1 MPPGKNQRRRAARAV
16 LLAGLLAL
24 ATVAVPDTACADTAR
39 GWRAYASGDYEA
51 AIREWRPLAEAG
63 DHEAAYGVGMAWQIM
78 GQPARAVPWYEQA
91 ARAGSADAQVLLGT
105 IYARGAGVPRDADVP
120 RGAGVPRDLV
130 RAYAWLR
137 LAVAQKHPNAALLLD
152 DVAGRMTPGQIEAGR
167 RMSAE
172 P

>member
-1 MPPGKNQRRRAARAV
+1 MPSGKNLRRYVAQAAT
-16 LLAGLLAL
+16 LAGLLVL
-24 ATVAVPDTACADTAR
+24 AAVVAPAEGRADIAS

-51 AIREWRPLAEAG
+51 ALGEWRPLAEAG
-63 DHEAAYGVGMAWQIM
+63 DREAAYGMGMAWQIM

-91 ARAGSADAQVLLGT
+91 ARAGSAEAQVLLGE
-105 IYARGAGVPRDADVP
+105 IYAT
-120 RGAGVPRDLV
+120 GAGVPRDLV

-137 LAVAQKHPNAALLLD
+137 LAVVQKHPNAALLLD
-152 DVAGRMTPGQIEAGR
+152 AVAGRMTPEQIAAGR

>member
-1 MPPGKNQRRRAARAV
+1 MPPGKNQRRRAVRAA
-16 LLAGLLAL
+16 LLASLLAL
-24 ATVAVPDTACADTAR
+24 ATIAVPGAGRADTAR
-39 GWRAYASGDYEA
+39 GWQAYASGDYEA

-78 GQPARAVPWYEQA
+78 GRPARAVPWYGQA

-105 IYARGAGVPRDADVP
+105 IYA

-152 DVAGRMTPGQIEAGR
+152 DVAGLMTPEQIEAGR

>member
-1 MPPGKNQRRRAARAV
+1 MPPGKNQRRRAVRAA
-16 LLAGLLAL
+16 LLASLLVL
-24 ATVAVPDTACADTAR
+24 ATIAVPDAGQADTAR

-63 DHEAAYGVGMAWQIM
+63 DYEAAYGVGMAWQIM
-78 GQPARAVPWYEQA
+78 GRPARAVPWYEQA

-105 IYARGAGVPRDADVP
+105 IYARGT
-120 RGAGVPRDLV
+120 GVPRDLV

-137 LAVAQKHPNAALLLD
+137 LAVVQKHPNAALLLD
-152 DVAGRMTPGQIEAGR
+152 DVAGLMTPEQIEAGR

>member
-1 MPPGKNQRRRAARAV
+1 MPPGKNQRRRAVRAV
-16 LLAGLLAL
+16 LLASLLAL
-24 ATVAVPDTACADTAR
+24 ATIAVPGAGRADTAR
-39 GWRAYASGDYEA
+39 GWQAYASGDYEA
-51 AIREWRPLAEAG
+51 AIREWQPLAEAG

-78 GQPARAVPWYEQA
+78 GRPARAVPWYEQA

-105 IYARGAGVPRDADVP
+105 IYARGAGVPRD
-120 RGAGVPRDLV
+120 LV

-152 DVAGRMTPGQIEAGR
+152 DVAGLMTPEQIEAGR
-167 RMSAE
+167 RMSAA

>member
-1 MPPGKNQRRRAARAV
+1 MPPGKNQRRRAVRAV
-16 LLAGLLAL
+16 LLASLLVL
-24 ATVAVPDTACADTAR
+24 ATLAVPDAGRADTAR

-78 GQPARAVPWYEQA
+78 GRPARAVPWYEQA

-105 IYARGAGVPRDADVP
+105 IYARGAGVPRD
-120 RGAGVPRDLV
+120 LV

-152 DVAGRMTPGQIEAGR
+152 DVAGLMTPEQIEAGR

>member
-1 MPPGKNQRRRAARAV
+1 MPPGKNQRRRAARAA
-16 LLAGLLAL
+16 LLASLLAL
-24 ATVAVPDTACADTAR
+24 ATIAVPDAGRADTAR

-78 GQPARAVPWYEQA
+78 GRPARAVPWYEQA

-105 IYARGAGVPRDADVP
+105 IYARGT
-120 RGAGVPRDLV
+120 GVPRDLV

-152 DVAGRMTPGQIEAGR
+152 DVAGLMTPEQIEAGR